1 VEAAVSNSHLTLSNV
16 GLRRN
21 ERWLFRNLSWQV
33 PRGKVIAVVG
43 GSGAGKSSLLA
54 CLAGL
59 LTPSEGEVSFRC
71 RQQRTH
77 TPAAYQPKIGIVFQ
91 HFALSGQ
98 STLLRNILAGRLARY
113 PWWRTLIGFPRSDR
127 EQAWRMLHDL
137 GLGTYAH
144 RRACEV
150 SGGEQQRTALL
161 RALFQEPE
169 IILADEPVSQLD
181 AYLSGRVLGLLRQ
194 QAQERQCT
202 VICVLHDASLVERF
216 ADYALSLNPLDPEAW
231 RIRAV
236 GPAHAGV
243 A

>member
-1 VEAAVSNSHLTLSNV
+1 MVSLDPSPHLTLSKL

-21 ERWLFRNLSWQV
+21 DRWLFRNLSWQV

-59 LTPSEGEVSFRC
+59 LPPSEGELQFRC
-71 RQQRTH
+71 RQDLRH
-77 TPAAYQPKIGIVFQ
+77 TPVAYQPKIGIVFQ
-91 HFALSGQ
+91 HFALSLN
-98 STLLRNILAGRLARY
+98 STLLSNVMCGRLARY
-113 PWWRTLIGFPRSDR
+113 PWWRTLTGFPRADR
-127 EQAWRMLHDL
+127 ERAWNLLHDL
-137 GLGTYAH
+137 GLGAYAH
-144 RRACEV
+144 RRACQV

-181 AYLSGRVLGLLRQ
+181 AYLSGRVLGVLRQ

-216 ADYALSLNPLDPEAW
+216 ADYALSLNPQDPEGW
-231 RIRAV
+231 RIRNVLATT
-236 GPAHAGV
+236 AA
-243 A
+243 